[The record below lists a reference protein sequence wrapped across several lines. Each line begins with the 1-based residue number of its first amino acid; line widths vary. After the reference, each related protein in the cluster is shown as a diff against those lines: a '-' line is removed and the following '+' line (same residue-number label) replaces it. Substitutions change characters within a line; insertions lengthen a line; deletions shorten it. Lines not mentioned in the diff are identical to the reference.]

1 MREDVRHRSG
11 SSALG
16 IRKEEAL
23 SESPA
28 SPRASRL
35 SKPGWLDGRLLLGV
49 LLVLVSVVVGARTLS
64 AADQSSLVWATTTD
78 VALGSQLSASDLSP
92 VRVRLYDNVDRY
104 LDATGPAPVGYVVRR
119 ALGAGELLPDD
130 ALVLPEDG
138 AFRLVT
144 VPVEAGHFPPDLA
157 DEQEVDV
164 WVSPPRPAGGS
175 GGAAPAAGT
184 AGAATNPAAPLD
196 LRGAQEV
203 LTRVAVASG
212 PPAEAFRSGSTTS
225 PVVLRV
231 RKADVGLLV
240 SAMSLGRLDLVRV
253 PRNAE
258 VNVPRVTAD
267 AS

>member
-1 MREDVRHRSG
+1 M
-11 SSALG
+11 
-16 IRKEEAL
+16 

-78 VALGSQLSASDLSP
+78 IALGSQLSAADVAP

-119 ALGAGELLPDD
+119 GLGAGELLPDD
-130 ALVLPEDG
+130 ALVMPEDE

-164 WVSPPRPAGGS
+164 WISPPRPGG
-175 GGAAPAAGT
+175 GGAGAASAGT
-184 AGAATNPAAPLD
+184 AAGQGTDPDAPLE
-196 LRGAQEV
+196 LSGAQEV

-231 RKADVGLLV
+231 RKVDVGRLV
-240 SAMSLGRLDLVRV
+240 SAMSLGRIDLVRV

-258 VNVPRVTAD
+258 VNVPRGTAD
-267 AS
+267 SS

>member
-1 MREDVRHRSG
+1 M
-11 SSALG
+11 
-16 IRKEEAL
+16 

-35 SKPGWLDGRLLLGV
+35 SRPGWLDGRLLLGV
-49 LLVLVSVVVGARTLS
+49 LLVLVSVVAGARTLS
-64 AADQSSLVWATTTD
+64 AADRSILVWATTGD
-78 VALGSQLSASDLSP
+78 VALGSQLSASDLAP

-104 LDATGPAPVGYVVRR
+104 LDATSPPPVGYVVRR

-164 WVSPPRPAGGS
+164 WVSPPRPTGGSAGAVTSGSTAS
-175 GGAAPAAGT
+175 GGAGSAVAAGS
-184 AGAATNPAAPLD
+184 APNAAAPLD
-196 LRGAQEV
+196 LRGSQEV

-212 PPAEAFRSGSTTS
+212 PSAEAFRSGSTTS

-231 RKADVGLLV
+231 RKVDVGPLV

-258 VNVPRVTAD
+258 VNVPRVKAG

>member
-1 MREDVRHRSG
+1 M
-11 SSALG
+11 
-16 IRKEEAL
+16 
-23 SESPA
+23 SESLA

-64 AADQSSLVWATTTD
+64 AADQSSLVWATTGD
-78 VALGSQLSASDLSP
+78 VALGSQLSASDLAP
-92 VRVRLYDNVDRY
+92 TRVRLYDNVDRY

-175 GGAAPAAGT
+175 AGAVTTGTAPTGTVAGAAPNA
-184 AGAATNPAAPLD
+184 AAPLD
-196 LRGAQEV
+196 LRGSQEV

-231 RKADVGLLV
+231 RKVDVGPLV

-258 VNVPRVTAD
+258 VNVPRVKAE
-267 AS
+267 AG

>member
-1 MREDVRHRSG
+1 MSQ
-11 SSALG
+11 
-16 IRKEEAL
+16 
-23 SESPA
+23 SPA

-35 SKPGWLDGRLLLGV
+35 TKPGWLDGRLLLGV

-64 AADQSSLVWATTTD
+64 AADRSTVVWATTGD
-78 VALGSQLSASDLSP
+78 VALGSQLAASDLAP

-104 LDATGPAPVGYVVRR
+104 LDATSPPPVGYVVRR

-144 VPVEAGHFPPDLA
+144 VPVEAGHFPPNLA

-164 WVSPPRPAGGS
+164 WVSPPRPTGGS
-175 GGAAPAAGT
+175 AAAAPAA
-184 AGAATNPAAPLD
+184 AAPNAPAPLD
-196 LRGAQEV
+196 LRGSQEV

-212 PPAEAFRSGSTTS
+212 PPAESFRSGSTTS

-231 RKADVGLLV
+231 RKADVGALV

-258 VNVPRVTAD
+258 VNVPRVKAE

>member
-1 MREDVRHRSG
+1 M
-11 SSALG
+11 
-16 IRKEEAL
+16 

-64 AADQSSLVWATTTD
+64 AADRSTLVWATTGD
-78 VALGSQLSASDLSP
+78 VALGSQLSASDLAP
-92 VRVRLYDNVDRY
+92 ARVRLYDNVDRY
-104 LDATGPAPVGYVVRR
+104 LDATSPPPVGYVVRR
-119 ALGAGELLPDD
+119 ALGEGELLPDD

-164 WVSPPRPAGGS
+164 WVSPPRPTGGS
-175 GGAAPAAGT
+175 AGAAPAGAASTAGT
-184 AGAATNPAAPLD
+184 GAGPDTAAPLD
-196 LRGAQEV
+196 LRGSQEV

-231 RKADVGLLV
+231 RKVDVQPLV

-258 VNVPRVTAD
+258 VNVPRVKAE

>member
-1 MREDVRHRSG
+1 M
-11 SSALG
+11 
-16 IRKEEAL
+16 

-64 AADQSSLVWATTTD
+64 AADRSTLVWATTGD
-78 VALGSQLSASDLSP
+78 VALGSQLSSSDLAP

-104 LDATGPAPVGYVVRR
+104 LDATSPPPVGYVVRR

-175 GGAAPAAGT
+175 AGPSTTGASTAGATPAGGGAAPNA
-184 AGAATNPAAPLD
+184 AAPLD
-196 LRGAQEV
+196 LRGSQEV
-203 LTRVAVASG
+203 LTRVAVAVG

-231 RKADVGLLV
+231 RKVDVGPLV

-258 VNVPRVTAD
+258 VNVPRVKAE